1 MTHRALGLER
11 GRAPG
16 IDGSAARPRGS
27 PAAGPPPPRACR
39 IPPGLPTITMAE
51 ITSSIFICSWSS
63 ASGQLPT
70 FE

>member
-1 MTHRALGLER
+1 
-11 GRAPG
+11 
-16 IDGSAARPRGS
+16 
-27 PAAGPPPPRACR
+27 
-39 IPPGLPTITMAE
+39 LPTITMAE